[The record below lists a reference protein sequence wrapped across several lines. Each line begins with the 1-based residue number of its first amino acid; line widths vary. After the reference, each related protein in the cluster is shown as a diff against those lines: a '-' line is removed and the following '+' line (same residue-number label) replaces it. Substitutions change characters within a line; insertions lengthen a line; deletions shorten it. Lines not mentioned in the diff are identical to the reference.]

1 MYPFVGSAGGS
12 QTLQSSANN
21 TRESS
26 KVESTYLIA
35 ADTGGT
41 FTDVV
46 AFDSSSGRISYGKA
60 LTSYSNLAD
69 GALEGLEYAGVD
81 LGRGTLFKHGTTH
94 VINAFIQRNGAR
106 TALVTTRGF
115 SDLLEIRRGNR
126 PVPFSLR
133 YRRDPVLVAR
143 DLRFDVD
150 ERIDAKG
157 RVVVPLH
164 EGELEALGKRLAG
177 LGVEAVAVAFLNAYI
192 NSEHEQRAVEILKR
206 RLPSAYITS
215 GSALSREW
223 YEYERTS
230 TAAANAY
237 VGPKMRR
244 YVDMFDARLKERAFD
259 GTFYMMGSNGGV
271 VSTDRSIAEPIALV
285 ESGPVG
291 GCIGAARYAA
301 ELGIDNVI
309 AFDMGGTTAKCA
321 LVMNAQFDVQPLYY
335 VGGYDHGFPIRTPVI
350 DIVEVGAGG
359 GSIARIDSGGDFTVG
374 PQSAGSEPG
383 PVAFGRGG
391 VEPTITDANLA
402 LGRIGAGK
410 FMGGRLTLDA
420 GKARQAIATRIAEPL
435 GYGDSEG
442 VDVAAQGILDLAN
455 IAMTNAIKEIS
466 IERGYDVREFALFV
480 FGGSGPLFGA
490 QLARA
495 LRIPRV
501 VVPPHPGNFSCLG
514 MLLAPIRVDLART
527 VVGQVSADTLKEAEA
542 VFGELEAEANATLAR
557 ECGTGAT
564 SSERSLEMRYRG
576 QKHSVQVRID
586 RGATAEAILARFDQN
601 YSSRYG
607 HVNADCAVEIVGV
620 RLFMEGDVAR
630 PGLESF
636 GSSSPVARPTPS
648 SRREVYFPKPF
659 KRVETDV
666 WDRSSLPVGFR
677 ITGPAIIEEYS
688 STTVIPPGDVAEI
701 GELGE
706 IQISCD
712 LS

>member
-1 MYPFVGSAGGS
+1 VD
-12 QTLQSSANN
+12 
-21 TRESS
+21 
-26 KVESTYLIA
+26 KTYLIA

-69 GALEGLEYAGVD
+69 GALEGLEYADVD
-81 LGRGTLFKHGTTH
+81 LGRGYLFKHGTTH

-106 TALVTTRGF
+106 TALVTTKGF

-157 RVVVPLH
+157 NVVVPLH
-164 EGELEALGKRLAG
+164 EGDLQALGDRLAG
-177 LGVEAVAVAFLNAYI
+177 LGVEAVAVAFLNAYV
-192 NSEHEQRAVEILKR
+192 NAEHEQRAVNILRK
-206 RLPSAYITS
+206 RLPNAYITS

-237 VGPKMRR
+237 VGPQMRR
-244 YVDMFDARLKERAFD
+244 YVGMFDARLKQRAFN

-271 VSTDRSIAEPIALV
+271 LSTDRSIAEPIALV

-359 GSIARIDSGGDFTVG
+359 GSIARIDNGGDFTVG

-391 VEPTITDANLA
+391 VEPTVTDANLV
-402 LGRIGAGK
+402 LGRIGTGK
-410 FMGGRLTLDA
+410 FMGGRLTLDVER
-420 GKARQAIATRIAEPL
+420 ARQAIATRIAEPL
-435 GYGDSEG
+435 GFGNADG

-455 IAMTNAIKEIS
+455 VAMTNAIKEIS

-480 FGGSGPLFGA
+480 FGGSGPLFGT

-495 LRIPRV
+495 LSIPRV

-527 VVGQVSADTLKEAEA
+527 IVGEVSADTLREAEV
-542 VFGELEAEANATLAR
+542 VFGELEAEARSTLAR
-557 ECGTGAT
+557 ECGSVAT
-564 SSERSLEMRYRG
+564 SGERSLEMRYRG
-576 QKHSVQVRID
+576 QKHSVQIRIG
-586 RGATAEAILARFDQN
+586 RGATAETILTKFDEN

-636 GSSSPVARPTPS
+636 GSSSQVANPTPS
-648 SRREVYFPKPF
+648 SKRVVYFPRPF
-659 KRVETDV
+659 ERVETEV
-666 WDRSSLPVGFR
+666 WDRSSLPVGFK
-677 ITGPAIIEEYS
+677 ISGPAIIEEYS
-688 STTVIPPGDVAEI
+688 STTVLLPGDVAEI
-701 GELGE
+701 GRLGE
-706 IQISCD
+706 ILISCD
-712 LS
+712 VS